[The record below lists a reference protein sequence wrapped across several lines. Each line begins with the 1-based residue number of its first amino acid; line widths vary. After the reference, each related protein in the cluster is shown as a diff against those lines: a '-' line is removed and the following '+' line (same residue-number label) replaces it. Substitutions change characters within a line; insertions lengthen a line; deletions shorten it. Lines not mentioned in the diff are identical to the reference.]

1 MKVSI
6 RLLFLALVFC
16 AFAWTA
22 EAQEYPF
29 YEYSF
34 SGGEEISGQE
44 NSERDVESESL
55 ALESIPGSEMAGS
68 PLPSIE
74 NREAAEGPLPKS
86 TLDEP
91 SKGTTAIPISV
102 AEPDVDRADGK
113 SGTTARNATTT
124 EDPLDRLLSAC
135 GLWFLLGLF
144 LCVIV
149 KAFGAPAPFK
159 DGSDAFAGL
168 LWTVGAPV
176 GFVAFWFFSES
187 RAWRIGGYVLVLLS
201 VASLYQFLVRPIV
214 ENLTDPK
221 RFLGILVGRIGAAC
235 IILPIVVLFLG
246 LKFMTIPL
254 ARTNVIGDRD
264 PKKRVY
270 KWEADEIKRKTSAYQ
285 SVVSGLFGTLIWPL
299 LFQKSRDIG

>member
-6 RLLFLALVFC
+6 RLLFLALVSC

-22 EAQEYPF
+22 EAQEYPV
-29 YEYSF
+29 YEFSF
-34 SGGEEISGQE
+34 PGSEES
-44 NSERDVESESL
+44 SERDKSEWNVESDSP
-55 ALESIPGSEMAGS
+55 ALQPTHEIKTPKN
-68 PLPSIE
+68 PLPVTVDD
-74 NREAAEGPLPKS
+74 EATEDSLPKS
-86 TLDEP
+86 VSDGPREGASHLSLSE
-91 SKGTTAIPISV
+91 
-102 AEPDVDRADGK
+102 AESDVDRSGGK
-113 SGTTARNATTT
+113 SGTTDRNATTT
-124 EDPLDRLLSAC
+124 ENPLDRLLSAC

-176 GFVAFWFFSES
+176 GFVAFRFFSES